1 MRRSVLSTLLATSLV
16 VSACG
21 PTVVPLPPAAP
32 DKYPSFVRPAVV
44 SSTGP
49 AATAA
54 DRAWRFLQ
62 AGDLRSADREVSAA
76 LKLQPSLV
84 QAQTTQAY
92 LTLARND
99 ANGAAAQFGRIVD
112 AHAGD
117 VSALVGHGLA
127 LEASGRAAE
136 AAQAFRAAL
145 AVDGSL
151 TDLARRVDVLTL
163 RGLQEQLAA
172 ATDAARNGDTDAAI
186 RAYRTA
192 IGASPDSA
200 FLYRELARLE
210 LANGELAAAAQHA
223 TRASD
228 LDSSDGAALVLLGD
242 VMVQRENVPAAMDA
256 YGRAQAIEFDEAVEA
271 KRVALRA
278 RLDRASMPEQYQ
290 AIDAAPQVTRADLA
304 ALIGVRLAPLVQ
316 AAPAVDVGLLT
327 DVRTNWASRWIA
339 PVARAGIVEALPNHT
354 FQPRGVV
361 RRVDLAQ
368 SMARLL
374 SLVAASR
381 PQQAQAWANARGRF
395 SDLGTGHLAYGAAS
409 TVVAAGVMRT
419 SDDGAFQPTRVVTGA
434 EAIAAVERVRVL
446 GDLPG
451 ATPR

>member
-1 MRRSVLSTLLATSLV
+1 M
-16 VSACG
+16 
-21 PTVVPLPPAAP
+21 
-32 DKYPSFVRPAVV
+32 
-44 SSTGP
+44 
-49 AATAA
+49 
-54 DRAWRFLQ
+54 
-62 AGDLRSADREVSAA
+62 
-76 LKLQPSLV
+76 

-172 ATDAARNGDTDAAI
+172 AADSAKNGDTGAAI

-210 LANGELAAAAQHA
+210 LVQGDLDAAAQHA
-223 TRASD
+223 TRASE
-228 LDSSDGAALVLLGD
+228 LDGSDGAALVLLGD
-242 VMVQRENVPAAMDA
+242 VMVQQENVAAAMDA
-256 YGRAQAIEFDEAVEA
+256 YGRAQAIEFDDAVEA
-271 KRVALRA
+271 KRAALRA
-278 RLDRASMPEQYQ
+278 RLDRAAMPEQYQ

-316 AAPAVDVGLLT
+316 AAPAADVGLLT

-339 PVARAGIVEALPNHT
+339 PVARAGIIEALPNHT

-381 PQQAQAWANARGRF
+381 PQQAQPWAAARGRF
-395 SDLGTGHLAYGAAS
+395 SDLGTGHLAYSAAS
-409 TVVAAGVMRT
+409 IVVAAGVMRT
-419 SDDGAFQPTRVVTGA
+419 FDDGAFQPTRVVTGA

-446 GDLPG
+446 GNLPG